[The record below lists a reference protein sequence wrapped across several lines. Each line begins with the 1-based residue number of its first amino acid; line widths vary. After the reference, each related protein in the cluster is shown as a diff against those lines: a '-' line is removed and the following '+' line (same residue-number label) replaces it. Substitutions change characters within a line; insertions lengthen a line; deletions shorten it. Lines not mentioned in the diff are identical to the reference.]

1 MCNVSLGFFSDRQT
15 KSKTQTDQKDKKAK
29 RKNDYDQTEIQQK
42 LRKITFWVFPFAL
55 FTSVFAVVSVILRQL
70 INFNKYA
77 CPPSLL
83 FLFLPPAYSYGEKY
97 YFNCPRNTLASS
109 CRNLLLVLPLFWV
122 AFCRL
127 QSNCVNA
134 PIYDA
139 EKSMHSSCP
148 KWGYVFMFRMSINV
162 WLSSQFVCVRLG
174 TAVGIERKW
183 AMFACEISR
192 GYRK

>member
-29 RKNDYDQTEIQQK
+29 RKNDYDQPEIQQK

-83 FLFLPPAYSYGEKY
+83 FPFLPPFIPMAK
-97 YFNCPRNTLASS
+97 TLFQLPPQYIATS
-109 CRNLLLVLPLFWV
+109 CRNLLLVLPSFWV

-134 PIYDA
+134 PIFDA
-139 EKSMHSSCP
+139 DKSMHSSCQMRICI
-148 KWGYVFMFRMSINV
+148 YVSDVV

-192 GYRK
+192 RYRK